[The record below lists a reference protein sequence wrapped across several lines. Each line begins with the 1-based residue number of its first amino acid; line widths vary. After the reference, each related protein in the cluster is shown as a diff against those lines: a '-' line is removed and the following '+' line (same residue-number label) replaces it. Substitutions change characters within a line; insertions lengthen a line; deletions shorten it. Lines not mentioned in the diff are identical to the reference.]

1 MRQRTGRQKVVG
13 GGLVVVALVAAL
25 VTLTGIPGNKAL
37 QSRGLHA
44 DGVVEKVYAGKLNS
58 ELVRFAPAGGPEV
71 VAEMSSD
78 GSHSE
83 GDHVQLL
90 YDPRDPT
97 DNVIFADEASTPQQD
112 RITFGVITL
121 LAAVL
126 AGLTL
131 TGLLHWQ
138 RRRRG

>member
-1 MRQRTGRQKVVG
+1 M
-13 GGLVVVALVAAL
+13 
-25 VTLTGIPGNKAL
+25 
-37 QSRGLHA
+37 
-44 DGVVEKVYAGKLNS
+44 EKVYSGKLNS
-58 ELVRFAPAGGPEV
+58 ELVRFTPAGGHDV
-71 VAEMSSD
+71 IAEMSSD

-90 YDPRDPT
+90 YDPRHPT
-97 DNVIFADEASTPQQD
+97 DDVIFADEATTAQQD

-131 TGLLHWQ
+131 TGILSW
-138 RRRRG
+138 RRRS

>member
-1 MRQRTGRQKVVG
+1 VVG
-13 GGLVVVALVAAL
+13 GGLVFVALVAAL
-25 VTLTGIPGNKAL
+25 VTITGIPGNKAL
-37 QSRGLHA
+37 QSRGLRA
-44 DGVVEKVYAGKLNS
+44 DGLVEKVYAGKLNS
-58 ELVRFAPAGGPEV
+58 ELVRFTPAGEHEV

-78 GSHSE
+78 GSHNE

-90 YDPRDPT
+90 YDPQHPT
-97 DNVIFADEASTPQQD
+97 DDVIFADEATSAQQD

-131 TGLLHWQ
+131 TGIISW
-138 RRRRG
+138 RRRS